1 MKKITIFIII
11 LLGSALILQA
21 QERSTFSPEDMD
33 FETNYGHFN
42 FWEVKLHTG
51 GHVTSREEV
60 EDILSN
66 GYTGIELL
74 SGCNHPDASNG
85 SAFTSTRNMV
95 SDLPC
100 LMWAVKKLL
109 VIRVAFSAL

>member
-1 MKKITIFIII
+1 MKKIATFIII

-42 FWEVKLHTG
+42 FWELKLHTG
-51 GHVTSREEV
+51 GHVTSRESV

-66 GYTGIELL
+66 GYSGLELRVGVQSSGRQQWQRLHKYPQYGIGFALF
-74 SGCNHPDASNG
+74 NVG
-85 SAFTSTRNMV
+85 SE
-95 SDLPC
+95 
-100 LMWAVKKLL
+100 
-109 VIRVAFSAL
+109 